1 MSTLRFPAPRKQK
14 AWHTLDN
21 LMCGMPRKHGR
32 QRPFADVPRLR
43 LLFAGLSR
51 GTPGY
56 AVCQQQPEPP
66 DDPLFDANKQRSDG
80 SWWHTGFPDWST
92 F

>member
-1 MSTLRFPAPRKQK
+1 MSTLRFPAPRKLK
-14 AWHTLDN
+14 AWRTLDY
-21 LMCGMPRKHGR
+21 LMCGTPRKPGR

-43 LLFAGLSR
+43 LLFSGLDQGHSGQPIGQR
-51 GTPGY
+51 
-56 AVCQQQPEPP
+56 QPEPA

-80 SWWHTGFPDWST
+80 SWWHTGFPNWST